1 MNRKEFS
8 YLFTLTHQVSRY
20 EAYCTPLAAHG
31 GVAPPRNGTTIPR
44 RTRKGQ
50 AVAVKP
56 LKRQQPRSRAL
67 PLTEG
72 NPLRDTTMNAHYTSF
87 NYGF

>member
-1 MNRKEFS
+1 MSRKEIR
-8 YLFTLTHQVSRY
+8 YLSMLTRWVGRY
-20 EAYCTPLAAHG
+20 EAYCAFLATHG

-56 LKRQQPRSRAL
+56 LKRQHPRSRAL
-67 PLTEG
+67 PCAA
-72 NPLRDTTMNAHYTSF
+72 MNAHYTSS
-87 NYGF
+87 NCGF